1 MVLTYFK
8 GFLECWVYKKHVME
22 AVVTSG
28 ALIGGFGIVMVFFYL
43 NVLHY
48 TLVKRNQTCIERLDN
63 KNNKGKDQVDDSI
76 YDFGTYYNFC

>member
-48 TLVKRNQTCIERLDN
+48 TLVKRN
-63 KNNKGKDQVDDSI
+63 
-76 YDFGTYYNFC
+76 